1 VLELE
6 SLECDAVL
14 EAVDAGDAVS
24 DLEDGA
30 DLGQVGLDVELLDS
44 ILQDRGDL
52 FGSELQGSLLL
63 RNPRAQIPKGAR
75 FAAAVV
81 ISSIT

>member
-14 EAVDAGDAVS
+14 EAVDTGDAVS
-24 DLEDGA
+24 DLEDAA

-52 FGSELQGSLLL
+52 FGSELQG
-63 RNPRAQIPKGAR
+63 
-75 FAAAVV
+75 
-81 ISSIT
+81 